1 MKGNLMTKTA
11 AAGYLD
17 ISDCSI
23 LAVCRKCEARSHV
36 ATHAAGWTWLA
47 VHLKSSHGDI
57 HAVKR
62 AYAASRAARFRA
74 ARKGE

>member
-1 MKGNLMTKTA
+1 MKGDHMPKTA

-23 LAVCRKCEARSHV
+23 LAVCTKCAARSHV
-36 ATHAAGWTWLA
+36 PTRAAGWTWLA

-62 AYAASRAARFRA
+62 AQSAARAARFRA
-74 ARKGE
+74 ARKGT